1 MAQQLQQPPQQ
12 QRYQPQQQ
20 QPPQQQRY
28 QPQQQQ
34 PPQQQRYQP
43 QQQQPQQQYQPQQQG
58 QFGQPWQALGEQM
71 EQRFDES
78 FSSEVRT
85 TIHDLDKTASVAEWV
100 KMKAAQRGMPTV
112 VRVADDIEDI
122 AHLEKKLIIRESPFA
137 HPIGQT
143 SKQVLQQGLQELQQ
157 HISEPEVQDAVEKTR
172 RSLESIDKGLM
183 SLQTMD
189 GQQQQGGQQ
198 FGQRGG
204 QQSQPQQQSTQQFGQ
219 RYQSQTQMPQY

>member
-1 MAQQLQQPPQQ
+1 MAQQLQQPQQPQKQQPQQQQQRYQ

-20 QPPQQQRY
+20 
-28 QPQQQQ
+28 
-34 PPQQQRYQP
+34 
-43 QQQQPQQQYQPQQQG
+43 QPQQQG

-85 TIHDLDKTASVAEWV
+85 TIRDLDKTASVAEWV
-100 KMKAAQRGMPTV
+100 KMKAAERGRPTV

-122 AHLEKKLIIRESPFA
+122 ALLEKKLIIRESPFA

-157 HISEPEVQDAVEKTR
+157 HINEPEVQDAVEQTR

-183 SLQTMD
+183 SLQTTN
-189 GQQQQGGQQ
+189 GQQQGRHQQQFGQQGGQHLS
-198 FGQRGG
+198 
-204 QQSQPQQQSTQQFGQ
+204 QQYQPQQ
-219 RYQSQTQMPQY
+219 QTQMPQY

>member
-12 QRYQPQQQ
+12 QRYQQ

-28 QPQQQQ
+28 QQQ
-34 PPQQQRYQP
+34 PPQ

-85 TIHDLDKTASVAEWV
+85 AIHDLDKTASVAEWV
-100 KMKAAQRGMPTV
+100 KMKAAQRGLPTV
-112 VRVADDIEDI
+112 VRVANDIEDI
-122 AHLEKKLIIRESPFA
+122 ALLEKKLIIRESPFA

-143 SKQVLQQGLQELQQ
+143 SKEVLQQGLQELQQ
-157 HISEPEVQDAVEKTR
+157 HISEPEVQDAVQKTR

-183 SLQTMD
+183 SLQTMG
-189 GQQQQGGQQ
+189 GQQQQGGYQV
-198 FGQRGG
+198 GQRGG

-219 RYQSQTQMPQY
+219 RYQSQTQTPQY